1 MTPLP
6 STADNTHYNSIHNK
20 LGSVKKV
27 KKEVLTLWENPMIL
41 NTEY

>member
-6 STADNTHYNSIHNK
+6 STADNTHNIIHNK
-20 LGSVKKV
+20 LGSDKKV